1 MERDEY
7 LRLGDAELLRQCEVD
22 TYRASGPGGQKR
34 NKTSSAVRLRHK
46 DTGVKAHADGSRSQH
61 VNKAEA
67 LRRLRAHL
75 AIDLRQ
81 EIVAEGF
88 EPGGEL
94 AGLLAGGLVKRRSD
108 KTKQKLDYLLAV
120 AALLDLFVA
129 HDCALADTARSLGVS
144 TGALSRFFLADER
157 IARRVNE
164 LRSARGMR
172 LLR

>member
-1 MERDEY
+1 MRRDEI
-7 LRLGDAELLRQCEVD
+7 LRLDDAELLRQCDVD

-34 NKTSSAVRLRHK
+34 NKTSSAVRLRHR
-46 DTGVKAHADGSRSQH
+46 DSGIKAHAHDSRSQH

-75 AIDLRQ
+75 ALDLR
-81 EIVAEGF
+81 EDVDAEDYT
-88 EPGGEL
+88 PAGEL
-94 AGLLAGGLVKRRSD
+94 AALLSGGLVKRRGD
-108 KTKQKLDYLLAV
+108 KTKHKLEYLLAV
-120 AALLDLFVA
+120 AAFLDLLVA
-129 HDCALADTARSLGVS
+129 LECQLGECARTLGVS
-144 TGALSRFFLADER
+144 TGALSRFVLADDR